1 MIHINAGTNLYGR
14 VLNVPG
20 VLYVATVFRHIA
32 FIPFAPIT
40 SWIVLEQP
48 GLRSFFRAHTQWQG
62 LQLAIPV
69 WRSVFAAW
77 SRAAL
82 VLFALWHFVAEGY
95 HWGTR
100 FEPVAWPW
108 VAAAAAALLLAS
120 VAGRLGRARFE
131 QIVELLH
138 MADAPDALVVR
149 VERSFDRKILQ
160 RWKGRAAEEAARGLE
175 EQPPAPGDFELALTF
190 SQRHGPR
197 IFGVVALPLGA
208 LLATFERWSAL
219 ERGLYSP
226 KYLALAFM
234 AMAMSAPAVALNI
247 GRNRDLKVPWKV
259 ATMAAAG
266 IAGLVA
272 GWTAPKWLF

>member
-1 MIHINAGTNLYGR
+1 MDSGRRGTGPATSVRCSVGSKLRVDLHPDPGERSSMIHINVGTNLYGR

-20 VLYVATVFRHIA
+20 VLYVATVFRHVA
-32 FIPFAPIT
+32 FIPLAPIT

-48 GLRSFFRAHTQWQG
+48 GLRSFFRANTQWQG

-77 SRAAL
+77 SRTAL

-100 FEPVAWPW
+100 FEPVAWHW

-149 VERSFDRKILQ
+149 VERTFDRKILQ
-160 RWKGRAAEEAARGLE
+160 RWKGRAAERPAEAGDAWSQE
-175 EQPPAPGDFELALTF
+175 EAVGGQEVPP
-190 SQRHGPR
+190 SPR
-197 IFGVVALPLGA
+197 
-208 LLATFERWSAL
+208 TSNWR
-219 ERGLYSP
+219 
-226 KYLALAFM
+226 
-234 AMAMSAPAVALNI
+234 
-247 GRNRDLKVPWKV
+247 
-259 ATMAAAG
+259 
-266 IAGLVA
+266 
-272 GWTAPKWLF
+272 

>member
-1 MIHINAGTNLYGR
+1 
-14 VLNVPG
+14 
-20 VLYVATVFRHIA
+20 
-32 FIPFAPIT
+32 
-40 SWIVLEQP
+40 
-48 GLRSFFRAHTQWQG
+48 
-62 LQLAIPV
+62 
-69 WRSVFAAW
+69 
-77 SRAAL
+77 
-82 VLFALWHFVAEGY
+82 
-95 HWGTR
+95 
-100 FEPVAWPW
+100 
-108 VAAAAAALLLAS
+108 
-120 VAGRLGRARFE
+120 
-131 QIVELLH
+131 

-160 RWKGRAAEEAARGLE
+160 RWKGRAAERPAEAGDTWSPEEAARGLE

-219 ERGLYSP
+219 ERGLYSS